1 MTVEAGKCQGK
12 DTNRTTRLKERTLK
26 LDHQHWKQQRKM
38 FRSRIIKE
46 RGEDKEVDSWS
57 TCPEAELV
65 KVEAAAV
72 VGLTQV
78 VAAAVGGLQLDQL
91 ETPVPAGPGG
101 GRELGRRAI

>member
-1 MTVEAGKCQGK
+1 M
-12 DTNRTTRLKERTLK
+12 N
-26 LDHQHWKQQRKM
+26 
-38 FRSRIIKE
+38 
-46 RGEDKEVDSWS
+46 SWS

-101 GRELGRRAI
+101 GRELGRGAI